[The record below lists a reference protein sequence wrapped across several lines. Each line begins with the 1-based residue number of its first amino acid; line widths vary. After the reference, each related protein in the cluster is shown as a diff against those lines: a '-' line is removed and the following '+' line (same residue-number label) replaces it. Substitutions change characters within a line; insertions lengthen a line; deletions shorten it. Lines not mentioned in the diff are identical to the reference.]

1 MFNPLGLITPAQQ
14 EQLAMMQQ
22 YTTKIHYVLH
32 TEENR
37 MEISLK
43 TEDAEAET
51 FIPQLQEA
59 MVGCISQVLYHM
71 FGIQGERV

>member
-14 EQLAMMQQ
+14 EQLAMMQV

-32 TEENR
+32 TEDNR
-37 MEISLK
+37 MEISLQ
-43 TEDAEAET
+43 TEDAEAEN
-51 FIPQLQEA
+51 FVPQLQEA